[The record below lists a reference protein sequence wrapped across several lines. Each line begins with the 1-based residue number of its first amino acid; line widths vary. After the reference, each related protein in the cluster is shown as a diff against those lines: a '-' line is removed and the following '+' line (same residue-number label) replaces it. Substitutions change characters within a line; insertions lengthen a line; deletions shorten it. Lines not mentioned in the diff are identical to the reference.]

1 MTEAIP
7 KLSVLVV
14 DDSPFSRKLVE
25 HALWG
30 DPYSL
35 LFAENGIEALQ
46 LFKEHRPAIVITDW
60 MLPDSSGPELC
71 KKIRAESSDS
81 YTYIIL
87 LTSMTEKK
95 DIVKGLS
102 SGADDYLT
110 KPFDRGELLAR
121 IGVGRRIIDL
131 HREIDAKNKL
141 LEELAH
147 TDPLTGLPNRR
158 AIEEWSNRQLR
169 GAARHGF
176 PLWVV
181 HVDLDC
187 FKNIN
192 DSYGHDAGDQVL
204 CRVAA
209 ILKEHTRA
217 SDISGRM
224 GGDEFLL
231 VLTHVEE
238 KYVPLT
244 VERLRAQ
251 RASSLRNSQSSCSK
265 RTRLSMAR
273 NTPAA
278 TRSRSNLFPFRPIN
292 PPIRLILV
300 ASFELWYEWPAP
312 GCLQKGRRLPHFSI
326 GPACN
331 RRGEVFEC
339 HF

>member
-25 HALWG
+25 HALLG

-35 LFAENGIEALQ
+35 LFAENGSVALQ
-46 LFKEHRPAIVITDW
+46 LCKEHGPAIVITDGV
-60 MLPDSSGPELC
+60 LPDSSGRELC

-102 SGADDYLT
+102 SGADDYLA

-131 HREIDAKNKL
+131 HREIDAKHRL

-158 AIEEWSNRQLR
+158 AIEEWGERQLR
-169 GAARHGF
+169 GAARHGY

-181 HVDLDC
+181 HADLDS

-204 CRVAA
+204 KEFAA
-209 ILKEHTRA
+209 ILKEYTRA

-224 GGDEFLL
+224 GSDEFLL
-231 VLTHVEE
+231 VMSHVGQSAI
-238 KYVPLT
+238 KT
-244 VERLRAQ
+244 AVERLRDRFITKNICFGSGNIGVA
-251 RASSLRNSQSSCSK
+251 
-265 RTRLSMAR
+265 AR
-273 NTPAA
+273 
-278 TRSRSNLFPFRPIN
+278 
-292 PPIRLILV
+292 
-300 ASFELWYEWPAP
+300 
-312 GCLQKGRRLPHFSI
+312 
-326 GPACN
+326 
-331 RRGEVFEC
+331 
-339 HF
+339 